1 MCLLND
7 VCLIENEKLA
17 PPTVGAMA
25 RVSARANKASKFEV
39 HEYGDHYCC
48 SS

>member
-1 MCLLND
+1 MCLLGD

-17 PPTVGAMA
+17 LPTDGTIE
-25 RVSARANKASKFEV
+25 RSSTFEV
-39 HEYGDHYCC
+39 REYGDHYCC